1 MSSSHLHPS
10 ATLKQMSTKSCTI
23 TTKSSP
29 AQLVKTGASLDMW
42 ATWPSITF
50 QRNLGKWGLVIFRR
64 GISSRRL
71 GNVMHHAAWFRG
83 KCSEMCASNI
93 AETKLLLESKV
104 DGATKVVHCLIP
116 RVTTNSLRLPVA
128 EKRMAPGVGFEPTRP
143 MSGRFTVF
151 ASTRYSEAENCYS
164 H

>member
-50 QRNLGKWGLVIFRR
+50 QGNLGKWGHFILRR
-64 GISSRRL
+64 GVTSILKRGLFAQARYVL
-71 GNVMHHAAWFRG
+71 HHAAG
-83 KCSEMCASNI
+83 SGECVPKY
-93 AETKLLLESKV
+93 V
-104 DGATKVVHCLIP
+104 CLIVLKP
-116 RVTTNSLRLPVA
+116 NFS
-128 EKRMAPGVGFEPTRP
+128 
-143 MSGRFTVF
+143 
-151 ASTRYSEAENCYS
+151 
-164 H
+164 